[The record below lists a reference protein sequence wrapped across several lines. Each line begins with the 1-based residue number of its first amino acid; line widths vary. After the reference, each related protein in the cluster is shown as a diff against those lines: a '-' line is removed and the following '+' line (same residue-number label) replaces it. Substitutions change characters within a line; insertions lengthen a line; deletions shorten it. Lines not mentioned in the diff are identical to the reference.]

1 MVVLAG
7 MAHGLNST
15 AVNKGYMVFLLPVS
29 DAFGIGRIGG
39 SIVFSLARAGEG
51 PFGAVA
57 GWLIDRFGPK
67 PIFFVGSTMVG
78 VGFLLLGQSV
88 NIFTFSVIYLTLI
101 TVGSVLAFSNATSAL
116 VNNWFDAKR
125 AFAMAFYQA
134 ISSIIPAILVPGLA
148 FLILKEGWDT
158 AAMVCGVSILLL
170 VTPMTLWIQNTPET
184 QGLLPDGSDVSRK
197 SITEEPTIPGYIV
210 TGYDL
215 SGAFH
220 TVSYWLL
227 FVGSICRL
235 TSKGGFMVHFIPILI
250 WKEVDQGLASIY
262 LGLSLFLVVP
272 FYLCFG
278 WLADKFPKN
287 IVLATT
293 TMSGSAAMLVLV
305 IAPTSN
311 LTMYIF
317 LIMFAISETGGSNNW
332 ATIGDYFGRKS
343 YGRLRGLTQFG
354 ATPGVLFAPIFAGWW
369 FDKTSSYEFPL
380 WCFALCGVIG
390 GISYLL
396 MRKPSQIPD
405 GRQRNSRI

>member
-1 MVVLAG
+1 MV
-7 MAHGLNST
+7 
-15 AVNKGYMVFLLPVS
+15 Y
-29 DAFGIGRIGG
+29 
-39 SIVFSLARAGEG
+39 
-51 PFGAVA
+51 
-57 GWLIDRFGPK
+57 
-67 PIFFVGSTMVG
+67 
-78 VGFLLLGQSV
+78 
-88 NIFTFSVIYLTLI
+88 
-101 TVGSVLAFSNATSAL
+101 
-116 VNNWFDAKR
+116 
-125 AFAMAFYQA
+125 
-134 ISSIIPAILVPGLA
+134 
-148 FLILKEGWDT
+148 
-158 AAMVCGVSILLL
+158 
-170 VTPMTLWIQNTPET
+170 
-184 QGLLPDGSDVSRK
+184 
-197 SITEEPTIPGYIV
+197 
-210 TGYDL
+210 
-215 SGAFH
+215 
-220 TVSYWLL
+220 
-227 FVGSICRL
+227 
-235 TSKGGFMVHFIPILI
+235 FIPILI

-293 TMSGSAAMLVLV
+293 TMSGSVAMLVLV

-311 LTMYIF
+311 LTIYIF